1 LSKENYKDNSNRY
14 KEHFMA
20 QPIEQHETAAW
31 DNYEDKKPVSNVML
45 PGEMDVRNAK
55 EYVDSNQK

>member
-1 LSKENYKDNSNRY
+1 VTKDKYKDHPNRY

-20 QPIEQHETAAW
+20 MPIEQHDAAAW
-31 DNYEDKKPVSNVML
+31 DNYDDTKPVSNVML

-55 EYVDSNQK
+55 EYVDTNQK